1 MTQKKQVKKQ
11 PAPQALKDDAL
22 DRAAGG
28 GNIEMAAW
36 HELVILGDT
45 AAAKKPGR
53 TTFANI
59 VLERG

>member
-1 MTQKKQVKKQ
+1 MTKRKQAK
-11 PAPQALKDDAL
+11 PAPRTLNDETL

-45 AAAKKPGR
+45 TAAKKPGR

>member
-1 MTQKKQVKKQ
+1 MKQQKQT
-11 PAPQALKDDAL
+11 PRTIDDEAL
-22 DRAAGG
+22 DRATGG
-28 GNIEMAAW
+28 GNVEMAAW